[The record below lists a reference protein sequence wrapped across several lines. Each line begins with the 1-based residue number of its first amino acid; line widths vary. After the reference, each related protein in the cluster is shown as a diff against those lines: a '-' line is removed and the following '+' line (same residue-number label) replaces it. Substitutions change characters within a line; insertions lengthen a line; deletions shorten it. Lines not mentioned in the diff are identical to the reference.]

1 MLQNLESGKGIV
13 LKFRKKMVKSSSKR
27 QSDTMTIRIFK
38 DIYTDEDT
46 LFQEVKQLA
55 KSILDGEYRIGKIR
69 IYLKRIALFG
79 YSDWAEFKIRFLGRL
94 CNELEK
100 EMRMDRQSIEEILID
115 KIEPIGEQ

>member
-1 MLQNLESGKGIV
+1 
-13 LKFRKKMVKSSSKR
+13 
-27 QSDTMTIRIFK
+27 MTIRIFK

-46 LFQEVKQLA
+46 LFQAVKQLA
-55 KSILDGEYRIGKIR
+55 KSILDGDYSIGKIR

-79 YSDWAEFKIRFLGRL
+79 YSDWAEFKIEFLGRL

-100 EMRMDRQSIEEILID
+100 ETRMDRQSIEEILID